1 MPEVFIDGKRY
12 EYEGSHKALQFM
24 LDNNIEVPFFCYHP
38 AMSIPANCRQC
49 LVKAGTPVFNREKKE
64 FETDENGNRVIRYF
78 PKLQTSCSM
87 DLSDGMVIHT
97 QNTSD
102 EVVRAHKDN
111 LEFILINHPLDCP
124 ICDQAGECP
133 LQIQTYKYGPEGSRF
148 EFKKVHKPKRVQLG
162 PRVTLDAE
170 RCINCTRCVRFCNEI
185 SKSDQL
191 TIISRGDKNY
201 PAAAPGH
208 PFDDPYSLNTVDI
221 CPVGAL
227 TSSDFRFRA
236 RVWEMNQTPSVDMTN
251 GKGTNVDL
259 WTRDNLVLRITPRYN
274 PEVNDY
280 WMPDAGRDAYR
291 LFNENRI
298 SRPEIKLDG
307 TNNTKS
313 SWNNVLMTL
322 AEELQ
327 KRKGSEV
334 LFLGST
340 YASVEDNFVV
350 NKFLQ
355 SFGVEKSYFIPHIIE
370 GAGDD
375 FLLDDDQAPNTT
387 GVRLLGF
394 NETSDDD
401 LRKLLASDKISM
413 VVSLSDDIIGRTDLT
428 PADFSSTYLVSFATN
443 NTETTKAAD
452 LVVPITCAAEHA
464 ASYVNVS
471 GRIQRTFPAKETLY
485 THRTINPEMAMG
497 RLDRFGTK
505 FDNWVSDK
513 NRVECVQAWEFIGHL
528 AEQFDKDFTY
538 QSTREIMHE
547 IALTIAPFNGVSY
560 QRMDEENGIQL
571 DLKQT
576 EGTSPMSPLES
587 HGKGD

>member
-12 EYEGSHKALQFM
+12 EYEGNHMALQFM
-24 LDNNIEVPFFCYHP
+24 LDHDIEVPFFCYHP

-49 LVKAGTPVFNREKKE
+49 MIKAGTPVKNRETNE
-64 FETDENGNRVIRYF
+64 YETDENGDRVIRYF
-78 PKLQTSCSM
+78 PKLQTSCSLQ
-87 DLSDGMVIHT
+87 LSDGMVIHT
-97 QNTSD
+97 HRTSD

-170 RCINCTRCVRFCNEI
+170 RCINCTRCVRFCDEI
-185 SKSDQL
+185 SKSHQL

-208 PFDDPYSLNTVDI
+208 PFDDAYSLNTVDI

-236 RVWEMNQTPSVDMTN
+236 RVWEMNQTPSVDITN

-259 WTRDNLVLRITPRYN
+259 WTRDNLILRITPRYN

-280 WMPDAGRDAYR
+280 WMPDAGRDAYKQ
-291 LFNENRI
+291 FNENRV

-307 TNNTKS
+307 TNNSKT
-313 SWNNVLMTL
+313 SWNNALMTF

-327 KRKGSEV
+327 KRKGSEI
-334 LFLGST
+334 LFVGSPH
-340 YASVEDNFVV
+340 ASVEDNFVV
-350 NKFLQ
+350 QKFLK
-355 SFGVEKSYFIPHIIE
+355 SFDVEQAFYVPNIIE
-370 GAGDD
+370 DSGDG
-375 FLLDDDQAPNTT
+375 FLLDDDQAPNTN

-394 NETSDDD
+394 KETSDDD
-401 LRKLLASDKISM
+401 IRKLLASDDITM
-413 VVSLSDDIIGRTDLT
+413 LVMLNDDLVGRTDLT
-428 PADFSSTYLVSFATN
+428 GADFSSTYVVTFATN
-443 NTETTKAAD
+443 HTETTSEAD
-452 LVVPITCAAEHA
+452 LVIPVTCAAEHA
-464 ASYVNVS
+464 ASYVNVA

-485 THRTINPEMAMG
+485 TRRTINPEMAMG

-547 IALTIAPFNGVSY
+547 IALTLAPFNGVNY
-560 QRMDEENGIQL
+560 ERMDEENGIQL
-571 DLKQT
+571 DINQT
-576 EGTSPMSPLES
+576 EVKTA
-587 HGKGD
+587 